1 MGSFFNAVTTNNYYK
16 LSPCNNSRK
25 EKKIDRGENDAFQQ
39 FQSSSS
45 NNVTAT
51 LQSYSYSTCPFFMS
65 KFSLHE
71 LSLFASS
78 SKRQATMQEIAKQSL
93 SLSNNAKSYQR
104 VLTALQNG
112 AFSNRKLVLDGDS
125 LTRQLFISLSCMLW
139 SAGYVTDYTIS
150 NYDVWSG
157 GENPTLKNFNYTAS
171 ERFYK
176 QVHVKLKDDG
186 EIYYVDYFNHAPNDM
201 IRFGNMMQSM
211 IRSACNSGSG
221 SSSSGLLRRRNRN
234 SKRRYY
240 KARCSLNKQDS
251 PMILNKDDVVVVSA
265 GHHDKIRPMYLD
277 GYKKFFQC
285 IQQEQQQR
293 GDREQP
299 SSSLSQWPHF
309 FYQLSS
315 VQGFNTIDGEYST
328 SQPLPG
334 TDKLACRTEGGSTRL
349 QKEDRD
355 YLEGLVPFIADTID
369 LTNMGKYHVGG
380 GDCTHW
386 VQPGGENLLVI

>member
-1 MGSFFNAVTTNNYYK
+1 
-16 LSPCNNSRK
+16 
-25 EKKIDRGENDAFQQ
+25 
-39 FQSSSS
+39 
-45 NNVTAT
+45 
-51 LQSYSYSTCPFFMS
+51 
-65 KFSLHE
+65 
-71 LSLFASS
+71 
-78 SKRQATMQEIAKQSL
+78 MQEIAMRSL

-221 SSSSGLLRRRNRN
+221 SRSSGLLRWRN
-234 SKRRYY
+234 SNSERHYY
-240 KARCSLNKQDS
+240 KARYSLNKQDS

-277 GYKKFFQC
+277 GYKQFFQC

-293 GDREQP
+293 GYREQP

-328 SQPLPG
+328 SQRLPG

-355 YLEGLVPFIADTID
+355 YLEGLAPFIADTID